1 MVVKL
6 ETYEK
11 EQRKRNL
18 VMKGLRV
25 DVNIQQAY
33 KINDRACIV
42 QTEDLEENMRILKV
56 KSKLKQAQAEV
67 FIDSDFSESE
77 RNVQRL
83 IEE

>member
-25 DVNIQQAY
+25 DVNTQQAY